1 MEKILIIDDD
11 REMRMLLSDIVA
23 FQGCEAIAASDGI
36 QALKEFSAHSPG
48 IILLDIRLP
57 GIDGMEVLKEIKKA
71 NKNAVVIMLTG
82 YGEIKDAVQAIKL
95 GALDYITKPI
105 RNNEITTII
114 KEAVLIRQSSS
125 NAHGISVRE
134 QEVLNW
140 LIEGKNSDDIS
151 LILNISA
158 RTVKFHINN
167 IMQKLNAVNRAQAVA
182 IAIEKGIIAPR

>member
-23 FQGCEAIAASDGI
+23 LQGCEAIAASDGI
-36 QALKEFSAHSPG
+36 QALKEFRAHSPG

-57 GIDGMEVLKEIKKA
+57 GIDGMEVLKEIKKS

-95 GALDYITKPI
+95 GAFDYITKPI
-105 RNNEITTII
+105 RNNDITTII
-114 KEAVLIRQSSS
+114 KEAVLIRQNS
-125 NAHGISVRE
+125 NNTHGISVRE
-134 QEVLNW
+134 QEVLKW
-140 LIEGKNSDDIS
+140 LIEGKSSEDIS

-158 RTVKFHINN
+158 RTVKFHISG
-167 IMQKLNAVNRAQAVA
+167 IMQKLNAVSRTQAVA